1 MKTTSRTRNNTR
13 MLVLAALF
21 AALTAVGAFL
31 KFPLGAMSVTLQFF
45 FTALAGVL
53 LGPKWGMI
61 SQAVY
66 VIVGF
71 VGLPIFTMGGGP
83 GYIFQ
88 PSFGFLLG
96 LIPAALVAGLIAGRK
111 GGHLLWVA
119 LAGAAALG
127 VLYLVGLPYM
137 YLIFTAYLGRTTTV
151 SGLVKAGMLV
161 YVPGDAVKIVVL
173 SLLAKPLSRALSRA
187 QA

>member
-1 MKTTSRTRNNTR
+1 MIYCKLNIDFGLQYGGEQNENNIPHQEQYKDAGPCR
-13 MLVLAALF
+13 AVCRSYRCGSLSEVSAGSDAGDAAILF
-21 AALTAVGAFL
+21 YRPGRGAAGTQV
-31 KFPLGAMSVTLQFF
+31 
-45 FTALAGVL
+45 
-53 LGPKWGMI
+53 
-61 SQAVY
+61 
-66 VIVGF
+66 
-71 VGLPIFTMGGGP
+71 
-83 GYIFQ
+83 
-88 PSFGFLLG
+88 GFLLG

-161 YVPGDAVKIVVL
+161 YLPGDAIKIVVL

>member
-31 KFPLGAMSVTLQFF
+31 KFPLGAMPVTLQFF

-161 YVPGDAVKIVVL
+161 YLPGDAIKIVVF

>member
-1 MKTTSRTRNNTR
+1 M
-13 MLVLAALF
+13 
-21 AALTAVGAFL
+21 
-31 KFPLGAMSVTLQFF
+31 TLQFF
-45 FTALAGVL
+45 FSALAGVL

-161 YVPGDAVKIVVL
+161 YLPGDAVKIVVL